1 MKKIKYMLPVIC
13 VAFFILTGCSSGKDK
28 SNPKDRISPAMA
40 STLKQAMV
48 KDLTGSETSKT
59 NDIQRYCDCV
69 VDSLQSS
76 FTTQEIMEAEF
87 TDSRKYRK
95 VQDTCLKSTR
105 IK

>member
-1 MKKIKYMLPVIC
+1 MKHLSKILAIS
-13 VAFFILTGCSSGKDK
+13 FILLIGCSSENKNEK
-28 SNPKDRISPAMA
+28 SKNRISPEMA
-40 STLKQAMV
+40 TTLRKAMV

-87 TDSRKYRK
+87 TDSRKYKK

>member
-1 MKKIKYMLPVIC
+1 MKHLFRLL
-13 VAFFILTGCSSGKDK
+13 ALTLILLNACNAKKNNNQS
-28 SNPKDRISPAMA
+28 KDRISPAMA
-40 STLKQAMV
+40 TTLRKAMV
-48 KDLTGSETSKT
+48 KDLAGSETSKT

-87 TDSRKYRK
+87 TDSRKYKR